1 MNTITI
7 CGVLLIA
14 VLLLIFIILFKQK
27 EIELFSV
34 YSNSKN
40 TSSCPCGKKHT

>member
-1 MNTITI
+1 MNKITI
-7 CGVLLIA
+7 CGVFLIA

-34 YSNSKN
+34 NSNSKN
-40 TSSCPCGKKHT
+40 TICPCGKKHT

>member
-7 CGVLLIA
+7 CGVFLIA

-34 YSNSKN
+34 HSNS
-40 TSSCPCGKKHT
+40 TDTSCPCGKKHT

>member
-7 CGVLLIA
+7 CGILVIA
-14 VLLLIFIILFKQK
+14 VLILILIILFKQK

-34 YSNSKN
+34 HSNSKD
-40 TSSCPCGKKHT
+40 TASCLCGKKHT